1 MGGAVSEVA
10 ENRTTTPGPTGSVRI
25 GAEQLVFFN
34 RQLASMARLNLPL
47 SRGLK
52 SLAKEVQDENFRV
65 VIDSVQK
72 DLEQGVP
79 LKDALL
85 KFPGSFPKLY
95 IEILSAGEATGN
107 LSTVLDQL
115 AHYYETM
122 DIVDNRLST
131 ATVYPKFVGVF
142 TVLLLS
148 YILLAAVPSF
158 ERMFTQRGTPFAD
171 LPLMTRLVIGV
182 SHFLKNWLVSIPAV
196 LVVVGGG
203 WFGLRWFRAQSEV
216 YDRFILRLPLFGKL
230 FKSVILAK
238 VCGTMGA
245 LLRNGVSMV
254 EALSLTG
261 RVSGNVAV
269 KNVIEDMKR
278 AVENGERMSAHCGK
292 VDIFP
297 ETMVWKLQT
306 SEDRG
311 IVEEAFEELARQYER
326 EVEFNSER
334 VASLLGPIMILFI
347 AMTAGLVVIALYIPI
362 FNLQG
367 R

>member
-1 MGGAVSEVA
+1 MSEVA
-10 ENRTTTPGPTGSVRI
+10 ENRSMPAPKSAIKI

-52 SLAKEVQDENFRV
+52 SLAKEVQDENFRA
-65 VIDSVQK
+65 VIESVQK

-79 LKDALL
+79 LKDTLL

-107 LSTVLDQL
+107 LTTVLDQL

-122 DIVDNRLST
+122 DIVDNRLAT

-142 TVLLLS
+142 TALLVS
-148 YILLAAVPSF
+148 YILLLAVPEF
-158 ERMFTQRGTPFAD
+158 EKMFAARGSLDTLPF
-171 LPLMTRLVIGV
+171 LTRLVIAG
-182 SHFLKNWLVSIPAV
+182 SHFLKAWYISVPLV
-196 LVVVGGG
+196 LLVVGGG
-203 WFGLRWFRAQSEV
+203 WLGIRWFRNQSEI
-216 YDRFILRLPLFGKL
+216 YDRFILRLPLFGTL

-254 EALSLTG
+254 ESLNLTG

-306 SEDRG
+306 AEDRG
-311 IVEEAFEELARQYER
+311 IIEEAFEELARQYER
-326 EVEFNSER
+326 EVEFNSQR
-334 VASLLGPIMILFI
+334 VASLLGPLMILFI
-347 AMTAGLVVIALYIPI
+347 AVTAGLVVISLYMPL

-367 R
+367 K